1 MSIVPISSPA
11 ALATLRMR
19 STGPT
24 RIGSIS
30 RNRAA
35 STAPCRDTS
44 SHGCAMA
51 TLIAGSAWAALIS
64 RWYFSCGASC
74 PADSGMFCLGL
85 AALRGPWREHR
96 LDLLQTALAFV
107 RHLAA
112 GRENLVQHLKR
123 RLARSGIA
131 AKQFR
136 QAVDRA
142 FLIQTDQ
149 QVLLPHH
156 LLEVGQAHLLIG
168 GMRGTNQ
175 LQNRES
181 ALIDTALGHTDVN
194 QGPHGSLRCTAHF
207 ELLFQF
213 GAQSRDVGLADQI
226 AFDPIRS
233 HLRAAKPDQR
243 LQPWRPISIQKHRFG
258 HRIPKLTKSLQAGCD
273 PR

>member
-1 MSIVPISSPA
+1 MTKQWLIRRAVRMPASRATTAAISSSVCRLPFISASTRPSVTSSTDLAAESWLCSDGTMSIVPISSPA

-64 RWYFSCGASC
+64 RWYFSCGTYC
-74 PADSGMFCLGL
+74 PVDSGMFCLGL

-168 GMRGTNQ
+168 GM
-175 LQNRES
+175 
-181 ALIDTALGHTDVN
+181 
-194 QGPHGSLRCTAHF
+194 
-207 ELLFQF
+207 
-213 GAQSRDVGLADQI
+213 
-226 AFDPIRS
+226 
-233 HLRAAKPDQR
+233 
-243 LQPWRPISIQKHRFG
+243 
-258 HRIPKLTKSLQAGCD
+258 
-273 PR
+273 